1 MMKGEEFFV
10 EVEERLIERDL
21 SGFLVLNC
29 VLLLSGS
36 IFLCLYV
43 TTIRIETLWAW
54 SYWLEVIGF
63 ALIVGDLFFEKQTK
77 NLMSLGEGH
86 FPPGDANFLGWWK
99 IMAQIF
105 FFALLGALFAA
116 VPALRSFI
124 SQITSAF
131 TLVEFGIVIGFYC
144 PIFFRAY
151 LYVVDKTNDRVLGNG
166 VGVALVGL
174 TFATSAQV
182 TTAFF

>member
-1 MMKGEEFFV
+1 MKGEEFFG
-10 EVEERLIERDL
+10 EVKEERLIVRDL

-29 VLLLSGS
+29 VLLLSVS

-43 TTIRIETLWAW
+43 GTIRIETLWAW

-63 ALIVGDLFFEKQTK
+63 SLIIGDLFFETRTK
-77 NLMSLGEGH
+77 KFVSLGEGH
-86 FPPGDANFLGWWK
+86 FTPGDANFLGWWK

-105 FFALLGALFAA
+105 FWALLGALFAA

-124 SQITSAF
+124 SQITGAF
-131 TLVEFGIVIGFYC
+131 TLVEVGIVLGFFL
-144 PIFFRAY
+144 PIFFGAY
-151 LYVVDKTNDRVLGNG
+151 FYVVDKTNDRVLGNG